1 MPQQD
6 TVTITVN
13 DVTDAGSMRMG
24 RTMQRASS
32 KPRATSKPSKLMNKG
47 ATTEE
52 VVEVVE
58 G

>member
-13 DVTDAGSMRMG
+13 DVTDAASMRRG
-24 RTMQRASS
+24 RNLGRASS
-32 KPRATSKPSKLMNKG
+32 KPRATSKPSRLVNKD

-52 VVEVVE
+52 VVQIVE
-58 G
+58 D